1 MQTNSVYPRLKRR
14 SSKAKLSFNLKSSLI
29 AGSTILFLLL
39 CTVIAIKKIPEQNPH
54 PVFGHLPP
62 LAMKDGDPHIRALMR
77 TISASESNAKNP
89 YVLLYGGQHTHDL
102 IRHPNTCIPIKTD
115 INEGH
120 CSTAAGRYQFLT
132 STWQEKASKYHP
144 ISSRKHHSTSY
155 NFEPKYQDI
164 VVYRWLKDDHQWD
177 VNILKMLKE
186 ERIED
191 VLVELSGVWTSLGG
205 GIEDNSI
212 TPHLPELYRKFLQE
226 ELKSVSRNPSITT

>member
-1 MQTNSVYPRLKRR
+1 
-14 SSKAKLSFNLKSSLI
+14 
-29 AGSTILFLLL
+29 
-39 CTVIAIKKIPEQNPH
+39 
-54 PVFGHLPP
+54 
-62 LAMKDGDPHIRALMR
+62 
-77 TISASESNAKNP
+77 
-89 YVLLYGGQHTHDL
+89 LYGGSHVHNFNQHPDEC
-102 IRHPNTCIPIKTD
+102 ISIQVGPNK
-115 INEGH
+115 GK

-164 VVYRWLKDDHQWD
+164 VVYRWLKDHHQWD